1 MNEYQDNNYS
11 MQPKRMAPYAIAAMV
26 LGIVSLMAS
35 ALGLTLVLGILG
47 LIYSN
52 RGLAECRRNPGMYSG
67 ESMLIAG
74 KVTSIIGIV
83 LSCIAIV
90 FIVLVIIL
98 ALGLAAAGV
107 AGAL

>member
-1 MNEYQDNNYS
+1 
-11 MQPKRMAPYAIAAMV
+11 MQERRTAPYAVAAMV

-47 LIYSN
+47 LVYSN

-74 KVTSIIGIV
+74 KVTSIVGIV
-83 LSCIAIV
+83 LSCIAIA
-90 FIVLVIIL
+90 FIVLVIL
-98 ALGLAAAGV
+98 LGIGLVAAGV
-107 AGAL
+107 TDAL